1 MENLECF
8 SCIVSD
14 LHTILVQFSLTM
26 YERSGNV
33 LELIGCTAEGFYC
46 TARVGFLEQMILT
59 DCINGPGQG
68 TAFCLIYVG

>member
-1 MENLECF
+1 
-8 SCIVSD
+8 
-14 LHTILVQFSLTM
+14 M